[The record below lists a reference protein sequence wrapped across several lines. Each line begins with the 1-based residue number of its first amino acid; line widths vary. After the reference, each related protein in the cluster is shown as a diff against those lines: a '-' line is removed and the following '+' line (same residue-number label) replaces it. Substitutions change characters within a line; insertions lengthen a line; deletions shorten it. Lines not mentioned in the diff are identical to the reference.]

1 MSVSVPTGIREL
13 KLAPG
18 DHVCAF
24 YRGPVDRDEV
34 LMPYLRTGIEAGDKC
49 ICIVDSAATADQVRM
64 LGPADDRHNGKQLDV
79 HIPETSYLAGGGFS
93 REDMLAFWMQHLN
106 AAADDGYPFSRLVG
120 EMTWALRDAPGV
132 EDLVLYEAELNR
144 VAPKYPTVVLCLYD
158 LDQFTGEVIVSI
170 VKTHPK
176 VLIRGMVVENPY
188 YVGPDEFLRFAE
200 ATA

>member
-1 MSVSVPTGIREL
+1 M
-13 KLAPG
+13 
-18 DHVCAF
+18 CAF
-24 YRGPVDRDEV
+24 YRGSGDRDDV
-34 LMPYLRTGIEAGDKC
+34 LMPYLRTGIQAGDKC
-49 ICIVDSAATADQVRM
+49 ICIVDSATTAQQVH
-64 LGPADDRHNGKQLDV
+64 LLDPADGEHGHHQLDV

-93 REDMLAFWMQHLN
+93 REEMLGFWTDHLD

-158 LDQFTGEVIVSI
+158 LDRFTGEVIVSI

-188 YVGPDEFLRFAE
+188 YVEPDEFLRSAE
-200 ATA
+200 S

>member
-1 MSVSVPTGIREL
+1 
-13 KLAPG
+13 
-18 DHVCAF
+18 
-24 YRGPVDRDEV
+24 
-34 LMPYLRTGIEAGDKC
+34 
-49 ICIVDSAATADQVRM
+49 M
-64 LGPADDRHNGKQLDV
+64 LDPDDGVHGHQQLDV

-93 REDMLAFWMQHLN
+93 REEMLGFWTDHLN

-158 LDQFTGEVIVSI
+158 LDRFTGEVIVSI

-188 YVGPDEFLRFAE
+188 YVEPDEFLRYAE
-200 ATA
+200 A

>member
-1 MSVSVPTGIREL
+1 VIESVPTGIREL
-13 KLAPG
+13 QLFPG

-24 YRGPVDRDEV
+24 YRGSGDRDDV
-34 LMPYLRTGIEAGDKC
+34 LMPYLRTGITCGDKC
-49 ICIVDSAATADQVRM
+49 ICIVDSANTARQVK
-64 LGPADDRHNGKQLDV
+64 LLDPDDGVHGHQQLDV

-93 REDMLAFWMQHLN
+93 RADMLCFWTDHLN

-158 LDQFTGEVIVSI
+158 LDRFTGEVIVSI

-188 YVGPDEFLRFAE
+188 YVEPDEFLRYAE
-200 ATA
+200 A